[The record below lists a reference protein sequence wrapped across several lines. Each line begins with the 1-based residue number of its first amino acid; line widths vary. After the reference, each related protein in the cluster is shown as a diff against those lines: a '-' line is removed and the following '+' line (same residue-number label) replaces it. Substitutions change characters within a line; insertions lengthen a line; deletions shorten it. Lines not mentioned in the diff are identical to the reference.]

1 MAAGKHTVLS
11 AGLVINAVLS
21 ADEDIRS
28 LISDGEPAD
37 EVNSGLPDESADE
50 IDAHRLRLYPV
61 ISQVEDRFPC
71 IVYARESAESEPVKT
86 GSPARNVQM
95 SVQVYSRDYAE
106 SVVLAEL
113 VLDALDGRQYD
124 DGVIRRYSCRLA
136 DSLEAAFDT
145 GIYMQELIF
154 DIRI

>member
-1 MAAGKHTVLS
+1 MGVCRHTILS

-28 LISDGEPAD
+28 FISDD
-37 EVNSGLPDESADE
+37 EVDIGSLGDTSDEVEAP
-50 IDAHRLRLYPV
+50 RLRLYPV

-71 IVYARESAESEPVKT
+71 IVYSRESVESEPVKF
-86 GSPARNVQM
+86 GIPARSAQM
-95 SVQVYSRDYAE
+95 SVQVYSRDYTE

-113 VLDALDGRQYD
+113 VLAALEGRQYD
-124 DGVIRRYSCRLA
+124 DGVIRMYSCLMS
-136 DSLEAAFDT
+136 DSSEAAFES

-154 DIRI
+154 DIKI

>member
-1 MAAGKHTVLS
+1 MAAGKHTILS
-11 AGLVINAVLS
+11 AGLVINAMLS

-37 EVNSGLPDESADE
+37 EVNSESLGESVDEVNAPC
-50 IDAHRLRLYPV
+50 LRLYPV

-71 IVYARESAESEPVKT
+71 IVYARESAESESVKT

-95 SVQVYSRDYAE
+95 SVQVYSRDYTE

-113 VLDALDGRQYD
+113 VLNALDGRQYD
-124 DGVIRRYSCRLA
+124 DGVIRMYSCRMT
-136 DSLEAAFDT
+136 DSSEAAFES

-154 DIRI
+154 DIKI